1 MQVWPQTYIPILGDV
16 QVGYMLDTM
25 YNQPELQRQMEA
37 GQQYLLCYFGDGPV
51 GFASYTQTEDSIYK
65 LNKIYILPAM
75 QGKGAGKFMM
85 DYLVNELRNKN
96 ATALDLNVNRYN
108 GKAQSFYECY
118 GFQVIKVEDIDIGGG
133 YFMNDYVLRYTL

>member
-16 QVGYMLDTM
+16 QVRYMLDTM
-25 YNQPELQRQMEA
+25 YNQPELQRQMET
-37 GQQYLLCYFGDGPV
+37 GQQYLLCYFGDRPV
-51 GFASYTQTEDSIYK
+51 GFASYTQIEDSIYK
-65 LNKIYILPAM
+65 LNKIYILSAM

-108 GKAQSFYECY
+108 GNAQSFYERY

-133 YFMNDYVLRYTL
+133 YFMNDYVLRYEL